1 MNASGALVACRC
13 CGSLLSLVQI
23 YFPLFQTHDHTLQYP
38 KTKENTQFEPRIKLN
53 HNIDMVT

>member
-1 MNASGALVACRC
+1 MNASGALLACRC

-38 KTKENTQFEPRIKLN
+38 KTKENKILTKDKFEPQ
-53 HNIDMVT
+53 HVHVT